1 MGASE
6 SGTATGAADRYD
18 DRDIGRAAVTRLSEL
33 ATAGTPRASSLLI
46 AQDGRFLLGC
56 RPPLTERGRI
66 LLRLTGIG
74 GWAEGAESFSA
85 TVHREAQEET
95 GSDVRLFE
103 RRRTTI
109 VRSPDDIA
117 AAEFGGEQAPV
128 ALVYRRFGTAPFDP
142 WSEQHTM
149 VAPVAVFAGA
159 LDHPPAIAAF
169 HEHPFFMWVY
179 PEQMIALADSDEP
192 LEFLLADGAEILGV
206 FEGDPRLAIVRL
218 TDSIQA
224 LLVALGSRAYAFLG
238 EIARLT
244 RPPAAEE
251 SQP

>member
-1 MGASE
+1 MTASE
-6 SGTATGAADRYD
+6 SGAGDRHDELKRELSQAA
-18 DRDIGRAAVTRLSEL
+18 GTRLSEL
-33 ATAGTPRASSLLI
+33 AQPGTPRASSQLI

-56 RPPLTERGRI
+56 RPPLSERGRI

-74 GWAEGAESFSA
+74 GWAEGAETFSA
-85 TVHREAQEET
+85 TAHREAQEET

-103 RRRTTI
+103 RRRTTV

-117 AAEFGGEQAPV
+117 ATEFGGEQAPV

-142 WSEQHTM
+142 WSEQHSM

-159 LDHPPAIAAF
+159 LERLPVVAAR

-192 LEFLLADGAEILGV
+192 LEFLLADGAEILGT

-244 RPPAAEE
+244 RPPASEE
-251 SQP
+251 SGA